1 MILKLKLNFF
11 ELNFSKLQKE
21 LEGYDMVSSIKFS
34 KSLKNIEKEI
44 QKVRD
49 EQMLKSC
56 LIGANFLRI
65 I

>member
-1 MILKLKLNFF
+1 MIIKLRMNFF
-11 ELNFSKLQKE
+11 ESHFLKSKIE
-21 LEGYDMVSSIKFS
+21 LEGYDMISSSKS
-34 KSLKNIEKEI
+34 KSLRSIEKDI
-44 QKVRD
+44 QKVKD